1 MRLRMSVE
9 QQQGGTLA
17 TAKRMETT
25 CRPLNAGRSESLKHQ
40 IGSCASGACRL
51 EKEKGLV
58 SRFTYT
64 AICFAGRTTRLT
76 PSAVSAVPATVTTVI
91 GSPNNAQAIK
101 AVVGGTR

>member
-1 MRLRMSVE
+1 MRLRMPVK

-25 CRPLNAGRSESLKHQ
+25 CRPLNAGRRESLKHQ
-40 IGSCASGACRL
+40 IGSCALGACRL
-51 EKEKGLV
+51 EKEKQLV

-76 PSAVSAVPATVTTVI
+76 PSAVSAMPATVTTVI
-91 GSPNNAQAIK
+91 VSSNKAQAIK